1 MDSINEN
8 IATVLAAIIALGL
21 ALRAGVGPVVM
32 YLTEAVK
39 DAFKPPAGW
48 GGLISVLVGMIL
60 GITVGALAALTTPD
74 TGIGTFMAFGAV
86 AGLFMASGAIES
98 HKAAGQVNQNASA
111 TVNVESA
118 DTVNA
123 EPLAPGSY
131 SYGYY
136 PATLGA
142 EPAGGYDGTYD
153 INQELGSEPAESDDW
168 IADREAGGHTGAAVE
183 VAPLP
188 DLGEPSDQYLGDG
201 PPPGPPA
208 ESKTL

>member
-1 MDSINEN
+1 MDNINEN

-39 DAFKPPAGW
+39 DALKPPSGW
-48 GGLISVLVGMIL
+48 GGLISVLVGMAL
-60 GITVGALAALTTPD
+60 GVTVGLLAALTTPD

-98 HKAAGQVNQNASA
+98 HKAAGDLNTKASA
-111 TVNVESA
+111 AVNVESA
-118 DTVNA
+118 NTVTA
-123 EPLAPGSY
+123 TADSFTPMALEP
-131 SYGYY
+131 
-136 PATLGA
+136 
-142 EPAGGYDGTYD
+142 
-153 INQELGSEPAESDDW
+153 IGSEPAESDDW
-168 IADREAGGHTGAAVE
+168 IVSRETGGHLGAAIAVD
-183 VAPLP
+183 PIP
-188 DLGEPSDQYLGDG
+188 DVGEPSEEYLGDG

>member
-98 HKAAGQVNQNASA
+98 HKAAGDLNTGASA
-111 TVNVESA
+111 AVNVEQA
-118 DTVNA
+118 TTVNA
-123 EPLAPGSY
+123 EGS
-131 SYGYY
+131 G
-136 PATLGA
+136 PRPMAFTLGA

-183 VAPLP
+183 VEPLP
-188 DLGEPSDQYLGDG
+188 DLGEPSDLYLGDG